1 MGNKS
6 SKAAASRAT
15 TDDAP
20 PQNGAET
27 LPTKKSKKQK
37 KEKKNK
43 KSKKN
48 STLVI
53 EKDVEIDRDRPLP
66 VPPTPEPELDTRK
79 CLRRLVTSSCATKRC
94 LQFWAVL
101 CRCFDR

>member
-6 SKAAASRAT
+6 SKAASSAR
-15 TDDAP
+15 TDDTP
-20 PQNGAET
+20 PQNGTET

-48 STLVI
+48 SAIVI

-79 CLRRLVTSSCATKRC
+79 CLRRLVTSSCDTSVVFY
-94 LQFWAVL
+94 LGNFM
-101 CRCFDR
+101 